1 MLHSL
6 KRILIGKPLPSNE
19 EQHQRL
25 SKRVGLAVFA
35 SDAIS
40 STAYATEEI
49 LFVLF
54 PVAGYVSL
62 KYLVPLAWIV
72 VVLLVIV
79 ATSYRQTIKA
89 YPSGGGSYVVA
100 RENLGVWPALV
111 AGSSLLVD
119 YVLTVAVSVSAGVAA
134 ITSAVTG
141 LANARVLL
149 CIAAIAI
156 IAIANLRGVKES
168 GRVFAVPTYA
178 YIFSL
183 VILLVVGLSKSFFGN
198 LGRIDP
204 NPQRLEE
211 IRKNAEFAQ
220 GASLFL
226 LMRAFSSGAVALTGV
241 EAISN
246 GVSAFKKPESK
257 NASTTLVWM
266 ATVLGSMFFGVSV
279 LAHRLHPIPSEHE
292 TVLSQLA
299 RQVYGGSGVMYWI
312 MQVTTF
318 SILILAANTAFADF
332 PRLSSILAK
341 DRYLPRQF
349 ANRGDRLVFSNG
361 VIILAVFAS
370 LLIIAFGGKTNALIP
385 LYAVG
390 VFVAFTLSQAGMVV
404 HHRRLREPA
413 WQRGLAINAIGCVA
427 TFIVAIIIMST
438 KFTKGAWVP
447 MVVIPIVMVLLHSTH
462 RHYQRVANL
471 LRIPTDFNPIQRGN
485 TVVVLVSGVHRS
497 SMQAIAFAK
506 SMHPDRLVC
515 ATACDEDQAAFLMA
529 DWQRFGVRNKLDVEL
544 TVIDSPYREVT
555 KPLLAFLDELR
566 AQFPNDNTTIILPE
580 LVVDRW
586 WEQLLHNQSALALK
600 ARLLFRPRTVVVS
613 VPLHLNPSYH
623 EVEAG
628 SFMLDSKE
636 ADEPETITDIPVAAD
651 RDL

>member
-1 MLHSL
+1 V
-6 KRILIGKPLPSNE
+6 

-25 SKRVGLAVFA
+25 SKKVGLAVFA

-54 PVAGYVSL
+54 ATMGFAALSH
-62 KYLVPLAWIV
+62 LVPLAWIV
-72 VVLLVIV
+72 LILLVIV

-100 RENLGVWPALV
+100 RENLGVWPSLV

-119 YVLTVAVSVSAGVAA
+119 YVLTVAVSVSAGIAA
-134 ITSAVTG
+134 ITSAVDG
-141 LANARVLL
+141 LADARVAL
-149 CIAAIAI
+149 CLAAIAV

-168 GRVFAVPTYA
+168 GRIFALPTYA
-178 YIFSL
+178 YIVSL
-183 VILLVVGLSKSFFGN
+183 VALLVVGLSRSFFGD
-198 LGRIDP
+198 LGHIPEDP
-204 NPQRLEE
+204 ERLEE
-211 IRKNAEFAQ
+211 ILNGTTFTQ
-220 GASLFL
+220 GASLLL

-246 GVSAFKKPESK
+246 GVTAFKKPEAK

-266 ATVLGSMFFGVSV
+266 AAILGSIFFGVSV
-279 LAHRLHPIPSEHE
+279 LAHRLHPIPTEHE
-292 TVLSQLA
+292 TILSQLA
-299 RQVYGGSGVMYWI
+299 RQVYGGASVLYWI

-318 SILILAANTAFADF
+318 AILILAANTAFADF

-341 DRYLPRQF
+341 DRFLPRQF

-361 VIILAVFAS
+361 VVILGVFAG
-370 LLIIAFGGKTNALIP
+370 LLIIAFGGKTTALIP

-404 HHRRLREPA
+404 HHRRLREPG
-413 WQRGLAINAIGCVA
+413 WQRGLAINALGCAA
-427 TFIVAIIIMST
+427 TFVVALVIMVS

-447 MVVIPIVMVLLHSTH
+447 MVVIPMVMVLLHSTH
-462 RHYQRVANL
+462 RHYQRVGNL
-471 LRIPTDFNPIQRGN
+471 LRIQSDFNPIQRKN

-497 SMQAIAFAK
+497 SMQAMAFAK

-515 ATACDEDQAAFLMA
+515 ATACDEDQAAFLMSEWERL
-529 DWQRFGVRNKLDVEL
+529 DVRRKLDVEL

-555 KPLLAFLDELR
+555 RPLLAFLDELR
-566 AQFPNDNTTIILPE
+566 AQHPDDNTTVILPE

-600 ARLLFRPRTVVVS
+600 ARLLFRPRTIVVS

-628 SFMLDSKE
+628 SFALDCQN
-636 ADEPETITDIPVAAD
+636 EPETITDIAVSAD
-651 RDL
+651 RGG

>member
-6 KRILIGKPLPSNE
+6 KRIVIGKPLPSNE

-25 SKRVGLAVFA
+25 TKRVGLAVFA

-54 PVAGYVSL
+54 PVAGFVSL

-72 VVLLVIV
+72 VLLLAIV

-100 RENLGVWPALV
+100 RENLGVWPSLV

-134 ITSAVTG
+134 ITSAVDG
-141 LANARVLL
+141 LASSRVLL
-149 CIAAIAI
+149 CIVAIAI

-168 GRVFAVPTYA
+168 GRVFAIPTYA
-178 YIFSL
+178 YIISL
-183 VILLVVGLSKSFFGN
+183 VVLLAVGLSKTFFGD
-198 LGRIDP
+198 LGRIPVDP
-204 NPQRLEE
+204 ERLQE
-211 IRKNAEFAQ
+211 ISKDAAFAQ

-266 ATVLGSMFFGVSV
+266 AAILGSMFFGVSV

-292 TVLSQLA
+292 TVLSQVA

-318 SILILAANTAFADF
+318 AILILAANTAFADF

-361 VIILAVFAS
+361 VLILAVFAG

-413 WQRGLAINAIGCVA
+413 WQRGAVINAVGCVA
-427 TFIVAIIIMST
+427 TFVVAIIIMAT

-447 MVVIPIVMVLLHSTH
+447 MVVIPMVMVLLHSTH

-471 LRIPTDFNPIQRGN
+471 LRIQSDFNPIQRKN

-497 SMQAIAFAK
+497 SMQAMAFAK

-515 ATACDEDQAAFLMA
+515 ATACDEDQAAFLMSE
-529 DWQRFGVRNKLDVEL
+529 WERFEVSRKLDVEL

-555 KPLLAFLDELR
+555 RPLLAFLDELR
-566 AQFPNDNTTIILPE
+566 AQHPNDNTTVILPE

-600 ARLLFRPRTVVVS
+600 ARLLFRPRTIVVS

-628 SFMLDSKE
+628 SFVLDCQ
-636 ADEPETITDIPVAAD
+636 DLPETITDIAVAVE
-651 RDL
+651 RGG

>member
-1 MLHSL
+1 MLRGF
-6 KRILIGKPLPSNE
+6 KRVVIGKPLPSRD

-25 SKRVGLAVFA
+25 TKKVGLAVFA

-54 PVAGYVSL
+54 AVAGFVSL
-62 KYLVPLAWIV
+62 QYLVPLGWVV
-72 VVLLVIV
+72 VVLLAIV

-100 RENLGVWPALV
+100 RENLGVWPSLV

-119 YVLTVAVSVSAGVAA
+119 YVLTVAVSVSAGIAA
-134 ITSAVTG
+134 ITSAVDG
-141 LANARVLL
+141 LADSRVAL

-168 GRVFAVPTYA
+168 GRLFAIPTYA
-178 YIFSL
+178 YVLSL
-183 VILLVVGLSKSFFGN
+183 CALLVVGLAKSFFGD
-198 LGRIDP
+198 LGHIPEDP
-204 NPQRLEE
+204 ERVEE
-211 IRKNAEFAQ
+211 IMKGTAFAQ

-257 NASTTLVWM
+257 NASATLVWM
-266 ATVLGSMFFGVSV
+266 ATILGTLFFGVSV
-279 LAHRLHPIPSEHE
+279 LAHRLHPVPTEDE
-292 TVLSQLA
+292 TVLSQLT
-299 RQVYGGSGVMYWI
+299 RHVYGGSGVLYWI
-312 MQVTTF
+312 MQITTF
-318 SILILAANTAFADF
+318 AILILAANTAFADF

-361 VIILAVFAS
+361 VVILGVFAAV
-370 LLIIAFGGKTNALIP
+370 LIAAFGGKTTALIP

-404 HHRRLREPA
+404 HHRNEREPG
-413 WQRGLAINAIGCVA
+413 WQRGLAINAVGCVA
-427 TFIVAIIIMST
+427 TFVVALIIMAT

-447 MVVIPIVMVLLHSTH
+447 IVVIPLVMLLLHATH
-462 RHYQRVANL
+462 RHYQRVTNL
-471 LRIPTDFNPIQRGN
+471 LRIQPDFNPVQRHN

-506 SMHPDRLVC
+506 SMRPDRLIC
-515 ATACDEDQAAFLMA
+515 ATACDEDQAEFL
-529 DWQRFGVRNKLDVEL
+529 DREWERFGVRDKLGVDL

-555 KPLLAFLDELR
+555 RPLLAFLDELR
-566 AQFPNDNTTIILPE
+566 SQHPHDNTTVIIPE

-628 SFMLDSKE
+628 SFELDRG
-636 ADEPETITDIPVAAD
+636 DLRETITDIAA
-651 RDL
+651 RTGG

>member
-1 MLHSL
+1 VLHTL

-49 LFVLF
+49 LFVIF
-54 PVAGYVSL
+54 PIAGFVSL
-62 KYLVPLAWIV
+62 KYLVPIAWIV

-100 RENLGVWPALV
+100 RENLGVWPSLV

-134 ITSAVTG
+134 ITSAVHG
-141 LANARVLL
+141 LADKRVLL

-178 YIFSL
+178 YILSL
-183 VILLVVGLSKSFFGN
+183 VVLLTVGLAKSFFGN
-198 LGRIDP
+198 LGHIP
-204 NPQRLEE
+204 VSAVRLDE
-211 IRKNAEFAQ
+211 IRKNAQFAQ

-266 ATVLGSMFFGVSV
+266 ATVLGTMFFGVSV

-318 SILILAANTAFADF
+318 AILILAANTAFADF

-361 VIILAVFAS
+361 VIILAVFAA
-370 LLIIAFGGKTNALIP
+370 LLIIAFGGKTNLLIP

-404 HHRRLREPA
+404 HHRKHREPA
-413 WQRGLAINAIGCVA
+413 WQRGAVINAVGCAA
-427 TFIVAIIIMST
+427 TFVVAIIIMAT

-447 MVVIPIVMVLLHSTH
+447 MVVIPIVMVLLHATH
-462 RHYQRVANL
+462 RHYQRVVNL
-471 LRIPTDFNPIQRGN
+471 LRIQPDFTPIQRGN

-515 ATACDEDQAAFLMA
+515 ATACDEDQAAFLIA
-529 DWQRFGVRNKLDVEL
+529 DWERFGVRRKLDVEL

-555 KPLLAFLDELR
+555 RPLLAFLDEMR
-566 AQFPNDNTTIILPE
+566 AQYPDDNTTIILPE

-613 VPLHLNPSYH
+613 VPLHLNPRYH
-623 EVEAG
+623 EFEAG
-628 SFMLDSKE
+628 SFELDRQ
-636 ADEPETITDIPVAAD
+636 DEPESITDIPVAAD
-651 RDL
+651 RDA

>member
-1 MLHSL
+1 LL
-6 KRILIGKPLPSNE
+6 QTIKRVLIGRPLPSNE

-25 SKRVGLAVFA
+25 SKTVGLAVFA

-54 PVAGYVSL
+54 PVAGFVSL
-62 KYLVPLAWIV
+62 QYLVPLAWIV
-72 VVLLVIV
+72 VLLLAIV

-100 RENLGVWPALV
+100 RENLGMWPSLV

-119 YVLTVAVSVSAGVAA
+119 YVLTVAVSVSAGIAA

-141 LANARVLL
+141 LASARVAL
-149 CIAAIAI
+149 CIIAI
-156 IAIANLRGVKES
+156 SLIAIANLRGVKES

-178 YIFSL
+178 YIVSL
-183 VILLVVGLSKSFFGN
+183 VVLLVVGLSKSFFGD
-198 LGRIDP
+198 LGRIQPDP
-204 NPQRLEE
+204 ARIDE

-246 GVSAFKKPESK
+246 GVSAFKKPEAK
-257 NASTTLVWM
+257 NASTTLVCM

-279 LAHRLHPIPSEHE
+279 LAHRLHPVPSEHE

-299 RQVYGGSGVMYWI
+299 RHVYGGSGVMYWI

-332 PRLSSILAK
+332 PRLSSILTK
-341 DRYLPRQF
+341 DRFLPRQF

-361 VIILAVFAS
+361 VIILGVFAS

-390 VFVAFTLSQAGMVV
+390 VFVAFTLSQAGMVI
-404 HHRRLREPA
+404 HHRKHRDPG
-413 WQRGLAINAIGCVA
+413 WQRGQVVNAVGCLA
-427 TFIVAIIIMST
+427 TFVVAIIIMAT

-447 MVVIPIVMVLLHSTH
+447 MVVIPVVMVLLHATH
-462 RHYQRVANL
+462 RHYVRVANL
-471 LRIPTDFNPIQRGN
+471 LRIQLDFNPIQRGN

-497 SMQAIAFAK
+497 SMQAMAFAK

-515 ATACDEDQAAFLMA
+515 ATACDEDQAAFLLA
-529 DWQRFGVRNKLDVEL
+529 EWERFGVKRKLDVDL

-555 KPLLAFLDELR
+555 RPLLAFLDELR
-566 AQFPNDNTTIILPE
+566 AQFPDDNTTIILPE

-628 SFMLDSKE
+628 SFTLDGQ
-636 ADEPETITDIPVAAD
+636 DEPETITDIAATAD
-651 RDL
+651 RDD